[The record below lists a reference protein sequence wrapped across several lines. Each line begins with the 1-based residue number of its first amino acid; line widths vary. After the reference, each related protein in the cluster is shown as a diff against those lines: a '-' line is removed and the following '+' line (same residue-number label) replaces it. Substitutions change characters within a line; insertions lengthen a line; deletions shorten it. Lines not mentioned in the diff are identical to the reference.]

1 MKKEIRN
8 LILLTITLSI
18 ISIIVITI
26 FGQTY
31 TLEYRLPREKNF
43 NVIIEQNKDIIEI
56 IKQEKKN
63 NKYYIKIKAKKPGKA
78 FITLNFGEISESK
91 NIYVHKNK
99 VITENSYLGKS
110 TFSEIIPISNI
121 IILIY
126 LIYIIYKEYRKSIK
140 ENLYQYKNIVYI
152 GIIIFLIYFL
162 LNVISGMNNYIGIED
177 TIRKAKESIGTISIT
192 LFPIALPTFI
202 LATISNILLIKKEG
216 KSIKN
221 LLGVFLGIIFCILP
235 LMPDIAY
242 KILMKIQIVD
252 IYNLNSIGPYLY
264 DFIESMIYISISYL
278 ECLIIGT
285 IIIAI
290 KSVKRKV
297 ELNKEYII
305 ILGCKVNKDGT
316 LTPLLRGRVD
326 RALSFRN
333 EQIEN
338 NNQDLTFICSGGQ
351 GTDETISEGEAMKN
365 YLLTKGINKKNI
377 IVENKSKNT
386 YENIKNSYQ
395 LIKKKDAK
403 IAFSTTN
410 YHVLRAGLIATE
422 QGVKIEG
429 IGSKTKAYFWIN
441 AFIREYIGT
450 LYNEKKKHIIIFI
463 IIIIYIILLLI
474 FLYIS
479 NNM

>member
-8 LILLTITLSI
+8 LILLTIALSI

-43 NVIIEQNKDIIEI
+43 KVVIEQNKDIIEI

-91 NIYVHKNK
+91 SIYVHKNK
-99 VITENSYLGKS
+99 VITENSYIGKS

-126 LIYIIYKEYRKSIK
+126 LISIIYKEYRKSIK

-152 GIIIFLIYFL
+152 SIIIFLINFL
-162 LNVISGMNNYIGIED
+162 LYVILGINNYIGIED
-177 TIRKAKESIGTISIT
+177 TIRKAKESIGTISIM

-202 LATISNILLIKKEG
+202 LVTISNILLVIKEG

-264 DFIESMIYISISYL
+264 DFIENMIYISISYL

-297 ELNKEYII
+297 ELNKEKEPSYKGFLFIQ
-305 ILGCKVNKDGT
+305 KH
-316 LTPLLRGRVD
+316 
-326 RALSFRN
+326 
-333 EQIEN
+333 
-338 NNQDLTFICSGGQ
+338 DL
-351 GTDETISEGEAMKN
+351 K
-365 YLLTKGINKKNI
+365 
-377 IVENKSKNT
+377 
-386 YENIKNSYQ
+386 
-395 LIKKKDAK
+395 
-403 IAFSTTN
+403 
-410 YHVLRAGLIATE
+410 
-422 QGVKIEG
+422 
-429 IGSKTKAYFWIN
+429 YFLHH
-441 AFIREYIGT
+441 F
-450 LYNEKKKHIIIFI
+450 
-463 IIIIYIILLLI
+463 ILLLI
-474 FLYIS
+474 FDMWHLQYHIS
-479 NNM
+479 SKNFLL

>member
-1 MKKEIRN
+1 M
-8 LILLTITLSI
+8 
-18 ISIIVITI
+18 
-26 FGQTY
+26 
-31 TLEYRLPREKNF
+31 
-43 NVIIEQNKDIIEI
+43 
-56 IKQEKKN
+56 
-63 NKYYIKIKAKKPGKA
+63 
-78 FITLNFGEISESK
+78 
-91 NIYVHKNK
+91 
-99 VITENSYLGKS
+99 
-110 TFSEIIPISNI
+110 
-121 IILIY
+121 
-126 LIYIIYKEYRKSIK
+126 
-140 ENLYQYKNIVYI
+140 
-152 GIIIFLIYFL
+152 
-162 LNVISGMNNYIGIED
+162 
-177 TIRKAKESIGTISIT
+177 
-192 LFPIALPTFI
+192 
-202 LATISNILLIKKEG
+202 
-216 KSIKN
+216 
-221 LLGVFLGIIFCILP
+221 
-235 LMPDIAY
+235 
-242 KILMKIQIVD
+242 
-252 IYNLNSIGPYLY
+252 
-264 DFIESMIYISISYL
+264 
-278 ECLIIGT
+278 
-285 IIIAI
+285 
-290 KSVKRKV
+290 
-297 ELNKEYII
+297 
-305 ILGCKVNKDGT
+305 ILGCIVNKDGT

-326 RALSFRN
+326 RALNFRN

-422 QGVKIEG
+422 QGIKIEG